1 MLALGACGAAAIV
14 AFLMI
19 AIGDHRLG
27 SPAFLGWTAVAVA
40 AYGAALVL
48 VWRTPQPRRAL
59 LLAGLL
65 ALAMRVPMTVAPVGA
80 GSDMLRYVWDAR
92 AQRAGVSPY
101 EAIPSRPEFAHLHTP
116 ETRQMNNRNI
126 PSPYP
131 PGAQVFFRLVTAIHE
146 STMAL
151 KIALVACDL
160 AVAAILVAW
169 LRGLGRNPLWMI
181 AYAWNPLVVLE
192 TAYSGHLDAAGA
204 LAVTAAAFA
213 LSRGRP
219 ALSVAALSAGIA
231 IKFLP
236 IVLVP
241 LYWKRARVWHGALA
255 AGFLIALYLPF
266 ADIASGTLP
275 LGSVSN
281 MIRGFRFNGPAF
293 QALEFLADPWRAAM
307 AGVAFGGLV
316 AVAMRR
322 RLPASEPA
330 AWAWPMA
337 AALVCSPVVYP
348 WYLVW
353 LTPFFI
359 SALAAPLVLWSVLIL
374 PVYVVWHGLLSE
386 GIWAVPTP
394 LLVLEYAG
402 LASAIAWLL
411 AWRARA
417 RRPA

>member
-1 MLALGACGAAAIV
+1 MLALGACGASAIF
-14 AFLMI
+14 AFLML
-19 AIGDHRLG
+19 ATGAYRLG
-27 SPAFLGWTAVAVA
+27 SPEFLGWTAVAVA
-40 AYGAALVL
+40 SYAAALVL
-48 VWRTPQPRRAL
+48 VWRTPQRRGAL

-65 ALAMRVPMTVAPVGA
+65 ALAMRVPMAAAPAGT

-92 AQRAGVSPY
+92 VQRAGVSPY
-101 EAIPSRPEFAHLHTP
+101 EAVPSRPEFAYLHTP
-116 ETRQMNNRNI
+116 ETREMNNRNI
-126 PSPYP
+126 VSPYP
-131 PGAQVFFRLVTAIHE
+131 PGAQLFFRLVTAIHE

-160 AVAAILVAW
+160 GVAAILVAW
-169 LRGLGRNPLWMI
+169 LRGLGRNPLWAI

-192 TAYSGHLDAAGA
+192 TAYSGHLDAAGT

-219 ALSVAALSAGIA
+219 AVSVLALSAGIA

-266 ADIASGTLP
+266 ADLASGTLP
-275 LGSVSN
+275 LGSVRN
-281 MIRGFRFNGPAF
+281 MIRGFRFNGPVF
-293 QALEFLADPWRAAM
+293 QALEFLADPWAAAM
-307 AGVAFGGLV
+307 AGVAFGSLV
-316 AVAMRR
+316 AAAMRLR
-322 RLPASEPA
+322 FAASEPA
-330 AWAWPMA
+330 AWGWPMA
-337 AALVCSPVVYP
+337 AALLCSPVIYP

-374 PVYVVWHGLLSE
+374 PVYVVWHGLLSD
-386 GIWAVPTP
+386 GLWAVPIP

-402 LASAIAWLL
+402 LAAATAWLI
-411 AWRARA
+411 ASR
-417 RRPA
+417 RRPAA

>member
-1 MLALGACGAAAIV
+1 MLALGACGAAAVV
-14 AFLMI
+14 AFLML
-19 AIGDHRLG
+19 ATGAYRLG
-27 SPAFLGWTAVAVA
+27 SPAFLGWTALAVA
-40 AYGAALVL
+40 AYAAALVV
-48 VWRTPQPRRAL
+48 VWRMPQRRGAL
-59 LLAGLL
+59 VLAGLL
-65 ALAMRVPMTVAPVGA
+65 ALAMRAPMTAAPAGA

-92 AQRAGVSPY
+92 VQRAGVSPY

-116 ETRQMNNRNI
+116 ETQQMNNRNI
-126 PSPYP
+126 ASPYP
-131 PGAQVFFRLVTAIHE
+131 PGAQLFFRLVTAIHD

-160 AVAAILVAW
+160 AVAWILVAW
-169 LRGLGRNPLWMI
+169 LRGLGRDPLWMI
-181 AYAWNPLVVLE
+181 VYAWNPLVVLE

-213 LSRGRP
+213 LTRGRP
-219 ALSVAALSAGIA
+219 ALSVMALSAGIA

-241 LYWKRARVWHGALA
+241 LYWNRARWWHGALA

-275 LGSVSN
+275 LGSVTN

-293 QALEFLADPWRAAM
+293 QALEFLSDPWTAAM
-307 AGVAFGGLV
+307 AGVAFGGMV
-316 AVAMRR
+316 AAAMRM
-322 RLPASEPA
+322 RLAAGEPA

-337 AALVCSPVVYP
+337 AALLCSPVIYP
-348 WYLVW
+348 WYLIW

-359 SALAAPLVLWSVLIL
+359 SVLAAPLVLWSVLIL
-374 PVYVVWHGLLSE
+374 PVYVVWHGLLSD
-386 GIWAVPTP
+386 GLWAVPIP

-402 LASAIAWLL
+402 LAAATAWLV
-411 AWRARA
+411 A
-417 RRPA
+417 RRTRRAA